1 MFGKGI
7 RRSFFGLSVLVAA
20 MAYGDSNIVVNPG
33 FESGREGW
41 FDRTCA
47 IEIVTSPVHEGRHS
61 GKAFQRLANWQGIK
75 QSVFGRMIDG
85 KTYQVSGWVRLD
97 NAPSDEVAISFE
109 QQDDSGTKYIG
120 VARGIAT
127 DTAWTKLSGEFTLN
141 VTGTLSVLDV
151 YFEGPMPGV
160 NFYVDDVVVYGP
172 EANPPVIIPPTPQ
185 SQSQI
190 DAKIR
195 HQKIEGFGAS
205 GAYYTMN
212 LVNHNKKSELYNL
225 LFKELGLDIFR
236 IRNTYDMEPQ
246 SMQET
251 VEIIKNA
258 KALRGDDFK
267 VLMSSWSPPAYLKS
281 NDNEVGGTLKKVA
294 GKFVYDGFADWWYE
308 SLMAYAKAGATI
320 DYISIQNELNYEA
333 PWASCVF
340 APSESDDTTLAAHN
354 IAYETVW
361 QKLHSKMGK
370 AMPKMLTPETSGL
383 GDSEVYIKNLID
395 LSHVYGY
402 AHHLY
407 DCSGCG
413 ADPDRFIPRMIS
425 YREMVKKYGDKPIF
439 QTEFEDD
446 PGAWPDA
453 LNTALL
459 LHNSLT
465 VEQVSAYLYW
475 DLFWA
480 PGSGLVSL
488 DDFDTYTIKP
498 TYYAFKQYS
507 AFIDANWQR
516 VEAANDNTGL
526 RISAYISP
534 DNRKMTIVILNITQ
548 DMDIKLKL
556 SIKNFAGDQ
565 GAIYRTSETENCV
578 YLGKFNKRKP
588 LELPANSIT
597 TLSLSAA
604 GK

>member
-7 RRSFFGLSVLVAA
+7 RRLFFGLSVLLVA
-20 MAYGDSNIVVNPG
+20 MAYGDSNIVINPG
-33 FESGREGW
+33 FEDGKEGW

-47 IEIVTSPVHEGRHS
+47 IEIVTSPVYEGRYS

-75 QSVFGRMIDG
+75 QSVFGRMVDG

-151 YFEGPMPGV
+151 YFEGPAPGV

-185 SQSQI
+185 SKSQV

-195 HQKIEGFGAS
+195 HQIIEGFGAS

-212 LVNHNKKSELYNL
+212 LVNHNKKTELYNL

-236 IRNTYDMEPQ
+236 IRNNYDMEPH

-258 KALRGDDFK
+258 KAVRGDNLK
-267 VLMSSWSPPAYLKS
+267 ILMSSWSPPAYLKS
-281 NDNEVGGTLKKVA
+281 NNNVVGGTLKKVA
-294 GKFVYDGFADWWYE
+294 GKFVYEGFADWWYE
-308 SLMAYAKAGATI
+308 SLMAYANAGATI

-333 PWASCVF
+333 PWESCVF
-340 APSESDDTTLAAHN
+340 APSESDNTTLAAHN
-354 IAYETVW
+354 VAYEAVW
-361 QKLHSKMGK
+361 QKLNSKMGQ

-425 YREMVKKYGDKPIF
+425 YREMVKKYGAKPIF

-480 PGSGLVSL
+480 PGSGLISL
-488 DDFDTYTIKP
+488 NDFDTYTIKP

-516 VEAANDNTGL
+516 VEVTNDNTGL
-526 RISAYISP
+526 RISAYVSP
-534 DNRKMTIVILNITQ
+534 DNKKMTIVILNITQ
-548 DMDIKLKL
+548 DMDINLKL
-556 SIKNFAGDQ
+556 AIKNFASAK

-578 YLGKFNKRKP
+578 YVGEFNKRKP
-588 LELPANSIT
+588 LVLPANSIT
-597 TLSLSAA
+597 TLSLSTAE
-604 GK
+604 K